1 MLQFVLRIFYE
12 KYERLQ
18 EVDDILQLKQ
28 TTERARLIAKF
39 FSTSYYR
46 DKRGQRS
53 QVQGYL
59 GGSETASDV
68 TDRDFHQ
75 PTVLQRLSVQWQSFV
90 REHRMTSDL
99 QSRQRQVSVC

>member
-28 TTERARLIAKF
+28 TTECALLIEKF
-39 FSTSYYR
+39 FSTSYR

-59 GGSETASDV
+59 GGSETASNV
-68 TDRDFHQ
+68 TNRDLHQ
-75 PTVLQRLSVQWQSFV
+75 PTVLQRLGVQWQSFV
-90 REHRMTSDL
+90 REHCMTSDL
-99 QSRQRQVSVC
+99 QS